1 MHWKTL
7 VGNHVRSLLWSGF
20 LLAGLNACGGYASGD
35 SLGATPGGAQ
45 DIGLA
50 RTIINAGAV
59 PTVEDFTVEG
69 LYSEHDLEIS
79 NAPPCGKSLCVNT
92 ASSLEFGLDD
102 DKRDFFVQLGMQTN
116 ISEQNFQRKP
126 LNLGIVIDTS
136 GSMDAYLGG
145 VKSALHTLVDHLK
158 SDDRVAIVE
167 FASSANTIIDSTLI
181 SDKTALHAAIDE
193 LTTGGSTSL
202 EDGMKQGYAEIDDFV
217 ESKSLSR
224 LMVFTD
230 AMPNVGATDVG
241 SFQSMVKAA
250 AAIDIGFTFFG
261 FGSDFD
267 AAFVDQIAHLRGGNY
282 RFVGVDD
289 VKTIFEEELDFLVT
303 PVAFNLRVTP
313 KPMEGTAMNTVY
325 GVPGAAEHV
334 HGNLIDI
341 STVFLSKRKG
351 GIVLRLDGTHVDPL
365 INGAMFDLGS
375 VDLTY
380 ETPEGATEMAAVPM
394 TLPFVEPPLATD
406 AVYPNASMK
415 RTVAVTNQY
424 LVMKTVCE
432 KFHSGSFDAADAEV
446 RLDKAIAELAAADA
460 ELKDPNLQREIALL
474 QELKSN
480 LGLPGGAP

>member
-1 MHWKTL
+1 MHWTTL
-7 VGNHVRSLLWSGF
+7 FGKRLRSLVLPGF
-20 LLAGLNACGGYASGD
+20 LLVGLNACGGYASGD

-50 RTIINAGAV
+50 RSIIEAGSV

-69 LYSEHDLEIS
+69 LYSEHDLEIT
-79 NAPPCGKSLCVNT
+79 NAPPCAKPLCVNT
-92 ASSLEFGLDD
+92 ASSLTFGLDD
-102 DKRDFFVQLGMQTN
+102 DKRDFFLQLGMQTN

-136 GSMDAYLGG
+136 GSMEGFLGG
-145 VKSALHTLVDHLK
+145 VKAALHTLVDNLK

-167 FASSANTIIDSTLI
+167 FASSANTIIDSTLV
-181 SDKTALHAAIDE
+181 SDKSELHTAIDE

-202 EDGMKQGYAEIDDFV
+202 EEGMMQGYAEIDDFV
-217 ESKSLSR
+217 DSKTLSR

-230 AMPNVGATDVG
+230 ALPNVGATDVG

-261 FGSDFD
+261 FGGSFD
-267 AAFVDQIAHLRGGNY
+267 AAFVDQLAHLRGGNY
-282 RFVGVDD
+282 RFVGAKD
-289 VKTIFEEELDFLVT
+289 VKPIFEEELDFLVT
-303 PVAFNLRVTP
+303 PIAYNLRVTP

-334 HGNLIDI
+334 TGNLIDI
-341 STVFLSKRKG
+341 TTVFLSKRKG
-351 GIVLRLDGTHVDPL
+351 GIVLRLDGTNVDPL
-365 INGAMFDLGS
+365 INGNMFDLGS

-380 ETPEGATEMAAVPM
+380 ETPEGATEMATVPM

-406 AVYPNASMK
+406 SVYPNASMK

-432 KFHSGSFDAADAEV
+432 KFHNGSFDPTDAAV
-446 RLDKAIAELAAADA
+446 RLDKAIGELAAADA
-460 ELKDPNLQREIALL
+460 ELKDPNLQREIELL
-474 QELKSN
+474 QKLKSN
-480 LGLPGGAP
+480 LGLPGGTP